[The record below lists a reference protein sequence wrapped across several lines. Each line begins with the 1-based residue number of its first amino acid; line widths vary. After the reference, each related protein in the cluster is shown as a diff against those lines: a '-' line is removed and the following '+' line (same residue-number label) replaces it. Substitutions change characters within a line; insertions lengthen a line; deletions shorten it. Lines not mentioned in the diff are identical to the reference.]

1 LSVPG
6 LAARHHVVLGPGL
19 TLFTGPRPTRL
30 EATAAGARATPPV
43 VVRRLDAITARAIGI
58 TAGGALLARP
68 DGTPSGLFAPGTD
81 AEPGLRAALAIPTP
95 AASAR
100 KAA

>member
-43 VVRRLDAITARAIGI
+43 VRRLDAITARAIGI
-58 TAGGALLARP
+58 PAGGAPLARP
-68 DGTPSGLFAPGTD
+68 DGTPSGLFAPGTN